1 MFDGEKWTGLR
12 IHLEVETMELDG
24 FGHANWTLDVSLTS
38 LKTHYVKHFHLIL
51 APSV

>member
-1 MFDGEKWTGLR
+1 MFDGKKWMGVR
-12 IHLEVETMELDG
+12 IHLEVDTVELDG

-51 APSV
+51 VTSV